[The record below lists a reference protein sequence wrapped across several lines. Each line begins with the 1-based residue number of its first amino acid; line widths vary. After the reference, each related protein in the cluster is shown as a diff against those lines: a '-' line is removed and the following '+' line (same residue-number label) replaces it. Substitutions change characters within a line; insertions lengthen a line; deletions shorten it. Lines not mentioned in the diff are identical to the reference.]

1 MSALSMSAE
10 SEAVDVGTGV
20 AELLVSPRQKI
31 DEIFVN
37 VGEKLTR
44 SAHLLEQ
51 ISAAFEALP
60 GELDRPELAEA
71 TVQLTT
77 VSVRA
82 SEISAAFAQE
92 QGDLTRLVELV
103 ASAQRPVEDLRRSIR
118 MMGILSIN
126 ARVVAASVR
135 GLENSDVFTTD
146 IATLSTSA
154 FETISMFSQVYE
166 KLAGQV
172 REAAATRARF
182 EQRHSSSL
190 DDLASKISQSVDEV
204 TAQRQ
209 RSAAESTE
217 TARITR
223 SINQGVMSAVM
234 ALQVGDATRQ
244 RVEHVEHSLALVPG
258 LAPETGVAIAA
269 LGAAQLTDTIAV
281 LDAEVTEAQRA
292 LGALA
297 DDAQMITARSQQVY
311 GAGDTGGSALSRLG
325 EQMRLAVA
333 VLRDCEAERQ
343 KLGEVTSAV
352 EATVKQ
358 MIGHVEAVQEIEAN
372 MRLVSLNAAIRC
384 AQLGPDG
391 AALNVIAR
399 QLRDLTVETVEA
411 ADMAAAR
418 LQETAELALMFSAA
432 AGDATLNQVAQLEQQ
447 TRDGLGL
454 MESVE
459 TRIRTAL
466 AVLGQAA
473 PKVASLL
480 NDAISEFSDHADI
493 AEALADVEMQL
504 TEQGQD
510 AATSALPGTE
520 LADTLV
526 SIRRTYTMES
536 ERRIHD
542 GMWGRPEPVATAAV
556 AAAEDDDLGLFDA
569 PSTDADAAA
578 ADADDDLDALFF

>member
-1 MSALSMSAE
+1 MIAE
-10 SEAVDVGTGV
+10 EEAPAIDAGL
-20 AELLVSPRQKI
+20 AQMLVTPRQQI
-31 DEIFVN
+31 DAIFVN

-44 SAHLLEQ
+44 AANLLEQ

-71 TVQLTT
+71 TRQLTT

-82 SEISAAFAQE
+82 GEISAAFARE
-92 QGDLTRLVELV
+92 QGDLVRLVELV
-103 ASAQRPVEDLRRSIR
+103 ASAHKPVEDLRRSIR

-146 IATLSTSA
+146 IATLSSSA
-154 FETISMFSQVYE
+154 SETISMFSQVYE

-190 DDLASKISQSVDEV
+190 DDLAVTLGQSVDEV

-223 SINQGVMSAVM
+223 SINQGVMTAVM

-244 RVEHVEHSLALVPG
+244 RVEHIEQALTVTSG
-258 LAPETGVAIAA
+258 LAPEANSAIAA
-269 LGAAQLTDTIAV
+269 LGAAQLHDTVAV
-281 LDAEVTEAQRA
+281 LDVEVAEAQRA

-297 DDAQMITARSQQVY
+297 DDAQMITSRSQQVY
-311 GAGDTGGSALSRLG
+311 GAGTAGGSALSRLS
-325 EQMRLAVA
+325 EQMRHAVA
-333 VLRDCEAERQ
+333 VLRDCEGERQ

-358 MIGHVEAVQEIEAN
+358 MIGHVEAVQQIEAN

-384 AQLGPDG
+384 AQLGPGG

-399 QLRDLTVETVEA
+399 QLRDLTGETVEA

-418 LQETAELALMFSAA
+418 LRETAELALVFSAA
-432 AGDATLNQVAQLEQQ
+432 AGDATLNEVARLERQ
-447 TRDGLGL
+447 TRDGLEL
-454 MESVE
+454 LESVE

-466 AVLGQAA
+466 VVLGQAA
-473 PKVASLL
+473 PTVAGLL
-480 NDAISEFSDHADI
+480 NGAISAFADHTAI
-493 AEALADVEMQL
+493 AEALTDVEFKL
-504 TEQGQD
+504 SELGQD
-510 AATSALPGTE
+510 APATAPTGTE
-520 LADTLV
+520 LSDTLAR
-526 SIRRTYTMES
+526 IRRTYTMEG

-542 GMWGRPEPVATAAV
+542 GMWGPPEPAAV
-556 AAAEDDDLGLFDA
+556 ASAANDDLGLLELDQSESDA
-569 PSTDADAAA
+569 TTGIPASGDAGA
-578 ADADDDLDALFF
+578 DDLDALFF